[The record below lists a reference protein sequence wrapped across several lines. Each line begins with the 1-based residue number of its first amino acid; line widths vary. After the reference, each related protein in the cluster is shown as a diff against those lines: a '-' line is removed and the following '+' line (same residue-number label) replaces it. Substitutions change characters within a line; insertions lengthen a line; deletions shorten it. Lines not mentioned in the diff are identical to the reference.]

1 MGLRNVLFELRQR
14 QVNMKI
20 NNKRVEQL
28 FITRKFKKFIP
39 ITWAE
44 VYPG

>member
-1 MGLRNVLFELRQR
+1 
-14 QVNMKI
+14 MKI